1 MKDIMKKMLLITGI
15 CSLLVILFNYF
26 SVYFDDFNLF
36 AVTSYFFEQ
45 GPEVGVILFPISL
58 LADFAAALAWMFL
71 MFVIPSFIAIVIFV
85 IQLVSRL
92 FQIGSIKKWKNTVSK
107 VLSYISISIQIL
119 LSIYLVLVFIS
130 TLNLLLLVSCSAII
144 TSVVLN
150 IKEMKKIKGN

>member
-1 MKDIMKKMLLITGI
+1 MKNIIKKMLLITGV
-15 CSLLVILFNYF
+15 CSVIVILFNYL
-26 SVYFDDFNLF
+26 SVYFNDFNLF

-45 GPEVGVILFPISL
+45 SPEAGVIFFPISF
-58 LADFAAALAWMFL
+58 LADLANALAWMFL
-71 MFVIPSFIAIVIFV
+71 MFVIPSFIAIIIFG

-92 FQIGSIKKWKNTVSK
+92 FQIGGTKKWKNTVSK

-119 LSIYLVLVFIS
+119 LSLYLVLVFIS

-150 IKEMKKIKGN
+150 IKEMKKIKGV